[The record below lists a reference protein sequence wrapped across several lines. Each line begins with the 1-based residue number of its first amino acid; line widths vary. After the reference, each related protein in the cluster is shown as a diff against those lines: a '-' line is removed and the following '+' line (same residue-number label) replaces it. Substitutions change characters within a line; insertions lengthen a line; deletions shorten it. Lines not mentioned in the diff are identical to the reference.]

1 MHIQSCCRFLYGGQG
16 IGVWDKLDVTP
27 FSNASSVFDPVFW
40 FPDVNISQVAL
51 DVKDMAELPARLRAI
66 PAAEVRCMQAHLAE
80 AQPFFRYRC
89 AQQIHVSLPCK
100 ICQAL
105 QEPQGCNDAAVG
117 HLTSGT

>member
-1 MHIQSCCRFLYGGQG
+1 M
-16 IGVWDKLDVTP
+16 WDKLEVTP

-40 FPDVNISQVAL
+40 FPNVNISQVAL
-51 DVKDMAELPARLRAI
+51 DAKDMAELPARLRAI
-66 PAAEVRCMQAHLAE
+66 PAAEVRRMQAHLAE
-80 AQPFFRYRC
+80 AQPFFRYRW
-89 AQQIHVSLPCK
+89 AQQSHVSPLGK